1 MHIWDIIFGEETFE
15 EGFTKGEWPAL
26 YSYKD
31 PKVKRVVFALKR
43 GSRTAAKLI
52 AKHMEPYV
60 PKDSIIIPIPN
71 SRARGFNQCVAIA
84 KYLPY
89 PYQQVIHRLSTEQQ
103 KSLNRA
109 SRLENKLWTS
119 IPNDLKDRHLVVIDD
134 VTTTGTTLRQAKR
147 VLLEAGAKNV
157 TILAFAH

>member
-52 AKHMEPYV
+52 AKHMEPHI
-60 PKDSIIIPIPN
+60 PKDSVIIPIPS
-71 SRARGFNQCVAIA
+71 SRERGLNQCVAIA
-84 KYLPY
+84 KHLPY
-89 PYQQVIHRLSTEQQ
+89 PYQEVIHRLSTEQQ
-103 KSLNRA
+103 KKLNRA

-119 IPNDLKDRHLVVIDD
+119 IPDSLKDTPLCIIDD
-134 VTTTGTTLRQAKR
+134 VTTTGTTLRQTKR
-147 VLLEAGAKNV
+147 VLIEAGVKKV